1 MSEPD
6 ARYIAMRGLR
16 LFRRLSATAPIYQP
30 VSAVLSGRRNNP
42 PDKAAG
48 IRSLAVYNPIHYQ
61 ELPELFMDYVC
72 SLTGKSPSTTGAGS
86 EGALTKS
93 PFNALLPV
101 HDLNAA
107 LVSMILTQ
115 LGGYSTAAGF
125 IGNYVEVGHDVSLLV
140 PELWCRLTPEERDP
154 GFLIAGGM
162 LQPLEDYEYGGRT
175 ILASRLG
182 YRITSRFIRRFFG
195 RLFDNPDKVFD
206 ERILCPES
214 QDPEAF
220 ADGIDHIVEAQQR
233 VALQYF
239 EDNSYQYA
247 CPPLQAV
254 LSVMAHGHWNGKSI
268 RDPEVRALFGRDA
281 MLGSDWYR
289 QRLKAKRSADIQLWQ
304 RHLKY
309 LTQYSSRTT
318 HADVVARMNLPQRI
332 QQAHDRLAFFST
344 DDYLSRIHG
353 TLGTDPALVE

>member
-1 MSEPD
+1 
-6 ARYIAMRGLR
+6 
-16 LFRRLSATAPIYQP
+16 
-30 VSAVLSGRRNNP
+30 
-42 PDKAAG
+42 
-48 IRSLAVYNPIHYQ
+48 
-61 ELPELFMDYVC
+61 MDYVC

-93 PFNALLPV
+93 PFNAVLPV

-107 LVSMILTQ
+107 LVSMILTR

-140 PELWCRLTPEERDP
+140 PELWCRLTPEEREP
-154 GFLIAGGM
+154 QFLIAGGM
-162 LQPLEDYEYGGRT
+162 LQQLEDYTYDGRT

-195 RLFDNPDKVFD
+195 RMFDNPDKVFD
-206 ERILCPES
+206 ERILCPET
-214 QDPEAF
+214 QDPESF

-239 EDNSYQYA
+239 EDNSYQFA

-254 LSVMAHGHWNGKSI
+254 LSVMAHGNWNGKSI
-268 RDPEVRALFGRDA
+268 RDPGVRSLFTCES
-281 MLGSDWYR
+281 MLSSDWYR
-289 QRLKAKRSADIQLWQ
+289 ARLKAKRNADIQLWQ

-309 LTQYSSRTT
+309 LTRYCSKTT
-318 HADVVARMNLPQRI
+318 HADVVNRMDLRQRI
-332 QQAHDRLAFFST
+332 QQATDRLAYFNT
-344 DDYLSRIHG
+344 DAYLQRIEG
-353 TLGTDPALVE
+353 TLGTDPALQL